1 MNDLYTEHL
10 VKCKPTVLN
19 KALRVLSI
27 LVTVLIAV
35 GILIYP
41 ILIYAL
47 LFAILVEV
55 NCFKYFNWEYEYI
68 FVDGQ
73 IDIDRIMGQN
83 RRKRMN
89 TFDLDETEI
98 VAPADSHEMDSYR
111 HKEMKEY
118 NYTSNNPDAKVY
130 VMVTKLKDNMVKVK
144 FEPNEKMLEMMKLIA
159 PRKVITD

>member
-68 FVDGQ
+68 
-73 IDIDRIMGQN
+73 
-83 RRKRMN
+83 
-89 TFDLDETEI
+89 L
-98 VAPADSHEMDSYR
+98 S
-111 HKEMKEY
+111 
-118 NYTSNNPDAKVY
+118 
-130 VMVTKLKDNMVKVK
+130 
-144 FEPNEKMLEMMKLIA
+144 LIHIYL
-159 PRKVITD
+159 PYSLVP